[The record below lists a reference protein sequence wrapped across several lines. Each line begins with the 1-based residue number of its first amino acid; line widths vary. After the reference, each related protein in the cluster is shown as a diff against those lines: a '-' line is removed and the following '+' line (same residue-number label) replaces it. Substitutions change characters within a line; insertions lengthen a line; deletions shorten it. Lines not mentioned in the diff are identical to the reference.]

1 MAEIPGLPDITGID
15 PLNPMGLPVVPQA
28 APMGIQSPIPPVV
41 PELAGVQGL
50 DMYQPSP
57 EPLPW
62 PPPDFFAGGQ
72 PPIPKDPT
80 APSPGEVIPE
90 SAPATQQAGPAGLA
104 ALEQARADGAPPPP
118 VQYKNAPPPRQST
131 GDPYLDMLNETS
143 GQKAEA
149 LQAKSEAEKQRN
161 EYVAAEGTRIAQEA
175 QAKQT
180 AADNEYRQVYNEAK
194 AKRAELDAEAKA
206 IAEQKIDPDR
216 AMNAMSVEKKIAIA
230 IGAIVVSQSS
240 NSLRT
245 GKNSVMDAV
254 NDIVTRDMAAQEAD
268 LKNRKDVLLT
278 RRGLASDDQAAGRD
292 MLDVQYRSINAAY
305 GMAENAMKSAQ
316 LRYNNP
322 VLDADLAYQYAELEE
337 RRTTLGQNYIQ
348 AKQEQIY
355 QRKQDANRNALGW
368 YNAQTGRMGVEN
380 EAAARAGKNGPTVG
394 EAVQLSKEQ
403 RDQQTWHDDRYLPGV
418 KTMDGGEVLTLSQPE
433 GEKYRKKLG
442 ATTGFVQRIDQLV
455 AIRAKNKDSATG
467 AWRPFKSWG
476 DEDIKAAK
484 AIYEDLLNDY
494 SLAKEQGVI
503 RKEDYVRYDAMFGD
517 VAGLMDNTTNL
528 NTARNGAIQNMNNEL
543 QQQAR
548 PGQGVAW
555 WDPAGVAS
563 GNGSVDATSTNPT
576 SFDAE
581 EKKRRGVE
589 ASRFNRDNQ
598 NQPAWEEIEQSPDGS
613 KVRLANGLVIP
624 RGRRVVDQKSEL
636 DGRGDSH
643 TVYIL
648 DDGSRI
654 VKKE

>member
-72 PPIPKDPT
+72 PPIPEDPT

-104 ALEQARADGAPPPP
+104 ALEQARAEGVPPPP

-149 LQAKSEAEKQRN
+149 LQAKSEAEKRRN

-180 AADNEYRQVYNEAK
+180 AADNEYRQVYSEAK

-230 IGAIVVSQSS
+230 VGAIVVSQSS
-240 NSLRT
+240 NSLRS

-278 RRGLASDDQAAGRD
+278 RRGLASDDQSAGRD

-368 YNAQTGRMGVEN
+368 YNAQTGRMGEEN
-380 EAAARAGKNGPTVG
+380 QAAARGNTVADERLAHQKEMDEGDRVIMSRHTTGKVIGRAPSKEAAENARKIIDNSARMEVLYLRGKKLFENGRADNPASSLYREQQAFDVQWVNAGKTADGDFSAPNAADFERRGIFGGLTSMNPVDALEETYRNARAQGAAALRPYVDDDNLTAEG
-394 EAVQLSKEQ
+394 FLTPPPKDEA
-403 RDQQTWHDDRYLPGV
+403 DQNRNPANVV
-418 KTMDGGEVLTLSQPE
+418 KTLYWDADKKEV
-433 GEKYRKKLG
+433 
-442 ATTGFVQRIDQLV
+442 
-455 AIRAKNKDSATG
+455 
-467 AWRPFKSWG
+467 
-476 DEDIKAAK
+476 
-484 AIYEDLLNDY
+484 
-494 SLAKEQGVI
+494 
-503 RKEDYVRYDAMFGD
+503 
-517 VAGLMDNTTNL
+517 
-528 NTARNGAIQNMNNEL
+528 
-543 QQQAR
+543 
-548 PGQGVAW
+548 
-555 WDPAGVAS
+555 
-563 GNGSVDATSTNPT
+563 
-576 SFDAE
+576 
-581 EKKRRGVE
+581 
-589 ASRFNRDNQ
+589 NR
-598 NQPAWEEIEQSPDGS
+598 
-613 KVRLANGLVIP
+613 
-624 RGRRVVDQKSEL
+624 
-636 DGRGDSH
+636 DGRGTPLSEEETAAVEANPGTFDIVDSNKRGVFYDAK
-643 TVYIL
+643 TKTYNV
-648 DDGSRI
+648 DGVGERLPPEAEAQVRAQPNKFPI
-654 VKKE
+654 VRSGVKARGY